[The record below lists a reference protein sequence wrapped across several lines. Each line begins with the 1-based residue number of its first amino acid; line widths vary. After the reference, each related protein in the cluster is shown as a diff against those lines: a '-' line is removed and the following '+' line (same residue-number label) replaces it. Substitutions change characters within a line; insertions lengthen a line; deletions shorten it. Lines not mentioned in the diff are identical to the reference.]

1 MKPVAAKREAH
12 YAAFYAGEEPPTNEA
27 IAKAEEEVEA
37 MMGCLF
43 AQGYTDMQVYRMLG
57 LSSEADCMQVYRQW
71 LADVMAELPALTP
84 R

>member
-12 YAAFYAGEEPPTNEA
+12 YARFYAGEEPPTNEA

-37 MMGCLF
+37 MMGRLF

-57 LSSEADCMQVYRQW
+57 LSSEADWQW
-71 LADVMAELPALTP
+71 LADVKAELPALTP

>member
-12 YAAFYAGEEPPTNEA
+12 YARFYAGEEQPTNET
-27 IAKAEEEVEA
+27 IAKATADIEDL
-37 MMGCLF
+37 MGRLF

-57 LSSEADCMQVYRQW
+57 LSSEADWHW
-71 LADVMAELPALTP
+71 LKDVRAEPPALTP

>member
-12 YAAFYAGEEPPTNEA
+12 YAAFYAGEEPPTNET
-27 IAKAEEEVEA
+27 IAKATADIEA
-37 MMGCLF
+37 LMVRLF

-57 LSSEADCMQVYRQW
+57 LSSEADWHW
-71 LADVMAELPALTP
+71 LKDVRAELPALTP

>member
-12 YAAFYAGEEPPTNEA
+12 YARFYAGEEPPTNET

-37 MMGCLF
+37 MMGRLF
-43 AQGYTDMQVYRMLG
+43 AQGYTDMQVYRMIG
-57 LSSEADCMQVYRQW
+57 LSSEADWQW
-71 LADVMAELPALTP
+71 LADVRAELPALTP